1 MRSPVGRPPL
11 LRRLLVSCSFT
22 TQVSLR
28 QSSQLSLRPYQEH
41 CLKACL
47 DAHSSGASRIGVS
60 MPTGAGKT
68 AVFISLLSRL
78 EPRKGNPSATKS
90 LVIVNSIEL
99 AKQAAAQARQQ
110 RPDWTVEIEQGGKHK
125 ASGDA
130 DLSVL
135 AMFSVDRLS
144 NLQKEPSRRTKP
156 CSRLGACTSSR
167 RKVSRPW

>member
-1 MRSPVGRPPL
+1 MRSSVRSHPL
-11 LRRLLVSCSFT
+11 LRHLLVSCSFT
-22 TQVSLR
+22 TQASLR

-47 DAHSSGASRIGVS
+47 DAHYSGASRIGVS

-78 EPRKGNPSATKS
+78 EPRKGHPDATKS

-99 AKQAAAQARQQ
+99 AKQAAAQAKQQ
-110 RPDWTVEIEQGGKHK
+110 RPDWSVEIEQGGKHK
-125 ASGDA
+125 ASGAA

-135 AMFSVDRLS
+135 ASFWRDRLS
-144 NLQKEPSRRTKP
+144 NLQKEPSRHIKLCLRKN
-156 CSRLGACTSSR
+156 ACTSSR
-167 RKVSRPW
+167 HKVLRP

>member
-1 MRSPVGRPPL
+1 MRSPARRHPL
-11 LRRLLVSCSFT
+11 LRHLLVSCSFT
-22 TQVSLR
+22 TQASLR
-28 QSSQLSLRPYQEH
+28 QASQLSLRPYQEH

-47 DAHSSGASRIGVS
+47 DAHCSGASRIGVS

-78 EPRKGNPSATKS
+78 EPRKDHPDATKS

-99 AKQAAAQARQQ
+99 AKQAAAQARHQ

-125 ASGDA
+125 ASGHA

-135 AMFSVDRLS
+135 VMFWGNRLS
-144 NLQKEPSRRTKP
+144 NLQKEPSQHIKLCLRQ
-156 CSRLGACTSSR
+156 GDCTSSR
-167 RKVSRPW
+167 RKVSRP

>member
-1 MRSPVGRPPL
+1 MRSPVRRPPL
-11 LRRLLVSCSFT
+11 LRHLLVSCLFT
-22 TQVSLR
+22 TQASLR
-28 QSSQLSLRPYQEH
+28 QSSQLALRPYQEN

-60 MPTGAGKT
+60 LPTGAGKT

-78 EPRKGNPSATKS
+78 EPRKGEPSATKS

-110 RPDWTVEIEQGGKHK
+110 RPDWTVEIEQGGMHK

-135 AMFSVDRLS
+135 AMFLVDRLS
-144 NLQKEPSRRTKP
+144 NLQKVPSRRTKL
-156 CSRLGACTSSR
+156 CSRQGACTSSR
-167 RKVSRPW
+167 RKVSRP

>member
-1 MRSPVGRPPL
+1 MRSPVRRPPL
-11 LRRLLVSCSFT
+11 LRHLLVSCLFT
-22 TQVSLR
+22 THAWLR
-28 QSSQLSLRPYQEH
+28 QSSQLSLRPYQEN

-60 MPTGAGKT
+60 LPTGAGKT

-78 EPRKGNPSATKS
+78 EPRKGQLSATKS

-99 AKQAAAQARQQ
+99 AKQAAAHARQQ

-130 DLSVL
+130 DLSVYYFFL
-135 AMFSVDRLS
+135 VGRLS
-144 NLQKEPSRRTKP
+144 DFQKEPSRRTRR
-156 CSRLGACTSSR
+156 CLRQDACTSSR
-167 RKVSRPW
+167 RKVSRP

>member
-1 MRSPVGRPPL
+1 MRSPVRRHPL
-11 LRRLLVSCSFT
+11 LRHLLVSYSFT
-22 TQVSLR
+22 TQASLR

-47 DAHSSGASRIGVS
+47 DAHCSGASRIGVS

-78 EPRKGNPSATKS
+78 DPRKDHPDATKS

-130 DLSVL
+130 DLSVFATFWGSDCL
-135 AMFSVDRLS
+135 ICRKNRRDIS
-144 NLQKEPSRRTKP
+144 NS
-156 CSRLGACTSSR
+156 A
-167 RKVSRPW
+167 